1 MKAGDKKEINVFKL
15 ASKQTAVL
23 NGHND
28 RYNTNVTKYLLIV
41 TCSNLVNRAL
51 NHIVIVWLSVHL
63 IS

>member
-41 TCSNLVNRAL
+41 NLVNRAL